1 MNVVFYLTAGDS
13 LILPARV
20 AEHLLT
26 ALAYDPDAAL
36 RLERL
41 PLEQIP
47 ARTAAVRRQLAL
59 GHGAEFTSAEVNQG
73 QLLRLCDA
81 LDQLVARAQ
90 SAGRD
95 SRLGPIGGDL

>member
-59 GHGAEFTSAEVNQG
+59 GHGAEFTSAEVDQG
-73 QLLRLCDA
+73 QLLSYCDD
-81 LDQLVARAQ
+81 LERLVALAQ
-90 SAGRD
+90 AARKDVS
-95 SRLGPIGGDL
+95 LL

>member
-59 GHGAEFTSAEVNQG
+59 GHGAEFTSAEVDQG
-73 QLLRLCDA
+73 QLLSYCDD
-81 LDQLVARAQ
+81 LERLVALAQ
-90 SAGRD
+90 AARKD
-95 SRLGPIGGDL
+95 VTLL

>member
-1 MNVVFYLTAGDS
+1 MNVVFYLTTGDYLS
-13 LILPARV
+13 LPARV

-59 GHGAEFTSAEVNQG
+59 GHGAEFTSAEVDQG
-73 QLLRLCDA
+73 QLLSYCDD
-81 LDQLVARAQ
+81 LERLVALAQ
-90 SAGRD
+90 AARKDVS
-95 SRLGPIGGDL
+95 LL